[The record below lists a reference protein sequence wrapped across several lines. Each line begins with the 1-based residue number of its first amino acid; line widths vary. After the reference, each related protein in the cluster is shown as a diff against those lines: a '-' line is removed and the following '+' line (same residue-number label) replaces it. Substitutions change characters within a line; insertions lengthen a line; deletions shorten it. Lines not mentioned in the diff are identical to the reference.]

1 VNTPSASRLSIAIAL
16 ALVLNPAA
24 QAASD
29 GLITQASVRG
39 HLEFLASDAL
49 NGRGSGTRD
58 EWIAAEY
65 IAGQLRRWGIEPL
78 GDHGGYVQQVDI
90 VRSEAAVAPVLTYE
104 GGRFQHGRE
113 ILVQSLGSGSVA
125 GPLVKFSPGE
135 PVPAGAVVLM
145 PDPLPPNTGAA
156 TTGAAAILV
165 PETERVRGRWDALG
179 SRMPTVSPR
188 ISGVTAAA
196 VPSTIVLSK
205 TAYSTIAALG
215 AGARISVTA
224 DLKPAETRHTWNVLG
239 KISGRDRARA
249 SEVILLT
256 AHLDHLGNQPS
267 RTGAAGGDTIYN
279 GADDDASGTVAVLE
293 LAEALAKGRRPRRT
307 VIFTWFGSEEAGGFG
322 ARHFLDSP
330 PVPLES
336 IVANLEFE
344 MIGRPDPGVAP
355 HTLWLT
361 GYERSDLG
369 PRLAR
374 QGAKLVQ
381 DPHPEQSFFTRSDN
395 IQLARRGVIAQTVSS
410 FGLHK
415 EYHEPSDEV
424 RFVDFAH
431 MTDAI
436 RSMLSPIRW
445 LANSTFKPSWK
456 EGMKP

>member
-1 VNTPSASRLSIAIAL
+1 
-16 ALVLNPAA
+16 
-24 QAASD
+24 
-29 GLITQASVRG
+29 
-39 HLEFLASDAL
+39 
-49 NGRGSGTRD
+49 
-58 EWIAAEY
+58 
-65 IAGQLRRWGIEPL
+65 
-78 GDHGGYVQQVDI
+78 
-90 VRSEAAVAPVLTYE
+90 
-104 GGRFQHGRE
+104 
-113 ILVQSLGSGSVA
+113 VA

-215 AGARISVTA
+215 AGARLSVTA